1 MGDWRW
7 LDLGPVDGPTM
18 VNLFVALAP
27 SIGSLASPPTA
38 VVLYPRAPFANV
50 GFHQEA
56 EREIDLGYCRER
68 GIPVVR
74 RVVGG
79 GAILDG
85 PWEQDYMLLVPAG
98 APGTQGGVES
108 FYERY
113 LRPVRS
119 TLQRLG
125 LTAERAGVNDLAVR
139 GRKISANGALLLD
152 GCWVL
157 VGDILLD
164 LDLPAMSR
172 ALRVP
177 DEKFRG
183 KLSEG
188 MEEWLT
194 SLRKETGQVPSR
206 ELVCRLLQEEL
217 ERHLGSPLVSGTLS
231 GEEQDRLDRLRRERS
246 EDAWTFQKDA
256 SHPGF
261 RDESAEGARSVKIA
275 HGISLR
281 RVDRKAG
288 KLLRITLLSREGRIE
303 EVEISGDF
311 FTQPFTGHLGELEQA
326 LQGAPLEA
334 AALDTV
340 VSQWEHNY
348 QVRFI
353 GISRADLVSTIVEAG
368 PGSAPPGPS

>member
-1 MGDWRW
+1 MAPWRW
-7 LDLGPVDGPTM
+7 LDLGAVDGPTM

-27 SIGSLASPPTA
+27 SVGSAASPPTA
-38 VVLYPRAPFANV
+38 VVLHPSVPFANV

-56 EREIDLGYCRER
+56 EREIDLDHCRKQ

-98 APGTQGGVES
+98 APGTQGGIEA
-108 FYERY
+108 FYEHY
-113 LRPVRS
+113 LEPVRS
-119 TLQRLG
+119 TLLRFG
-125 LTAERAGVNDLAVR
+125 VAAERSGVNDLAVH

-188 MEEWLT
+188 MENWLT
-194 SLRKETGQVPSR
+194 SLRQETGQLPPR
-206 ELVCRLLQEEL
+206 EQVCRLLRNEL
-217 ERHLGSPLVSGTLS
+217 ERHLGSSVVPGALS
-231 GEEQDRLDRLRRERS
+231 PEERDRLERLRRERS
-246 EDAWTFQKDA
+246 EDAWTFQKDS
-256 SHPGF
+256 SHPAF
-261 RDESAEGARSVKIA
+261 RTEGVGNPRAVKIA
-275 HGISLR
+275 HGVSLR
-281 RVDRKAG
+281 RVDHKAG

-311 FTQPFTGHLGELEQA
+311 FTQPFAGHLGELERA
-326 LQGAPLEA
+326 LIGTRVDPEA
-334 AALDTV
+334 IESV
-340 VSQWEHNY
+340 VSGWERTY
-348 QVRFI
+348 QVKLI
-353 GISRADLVSTIVEAG
+353 GIGRADLVSTIVEAG
-368 PGSAPPGPS
+368 TGPGLGPS

>member
-1 MGDWRW
+1 
-7 LDLGPVDGPTM
+7 M

-27 SIGSLASPPTA
+27 SVGSGASPPSA

-56 EREIDLGYCRER
+56 EREIDLEHCRGQ

-98 APGTQGGVES
+98 APGTPGGVEP
-108 FYERY
+108 FYEHY

-119 TLQRLG
+119 TLKRLG
-125 LTAERAGVNDLAVR
+125 LTAERSGVNDLTVR

-188 MEEWLT
+188 MGDWLT

-206 ELVCRLLQEEL
+206 ELVCRLLREEL
-217 ERHLGSPLVSGTLS
+217 ERHLGSPMAPGTLS

-246 EDAWTFQKDA
+246 EDAWTFQKDS
-256 SHPGF
+256 SHPAF
-261 RDESAEGARSVKIA
+261 RRESEEGLRSVKIA
-275 HGISLR
+275 HGVSLR

-326 LQGAPLEA
+326 LKGAPVNA
-334 AALDTV
+334 VALDTV
-340 VSQWEHNY
+340 VSQWERDY
-348 QVRFI
+348 QVRLI
-353 GISRADLVSTIVEAG
+353 GISRADLVSTLMEAG
-368 PGSAPPGPS
+368 TGSAPPGPS

>member
-1 MGDWRW
+1 MAPWRW
-7 LDLGPVDGPTM
+7 LDLGAVDGPTM

-27 SIGSLASPPTA
+27 SVGSAASAPTA
-38 VVLYPRAPFANV
+38 VVLHPSAPFANV

-56 EREIDLGYCRER
+56 EREIDLDHCRKQ

-98 APGTQGGVES
+98 APGTQGGIEA
-108 FYERY
+108 FYEHY
-113 LRPVRS
+113 LEPVRS
-119 TLQRLG
+119 TLLRFG
-125 LTAERAGVNDLAVR
+125 VAAERSGVNDLAVH

-188 MEEWLT
+188 MENWLT
-194 SLRKETGQVPSR
+194 SLRQETGQ
-206 ELVCRLLQEEL
+206 L
-217 ERHLGSPLVSGTLS
+217 
-231 GEEQDRLDRLRRERS
+231 
-246 EDAWTFQKDA
+246 
-256 SHPGF
+256 
-261 RDESAEGARSVKIA
+261 
-275 HGISLR
+275 
-281 RVDRKAG
+281 
-288 KLLRITLLSREGRIE
+288 
-303 EVEISGDF
+303 
-311 FTQPFTGHLGELEQA
+311 
-326 LQGAPLEA
+326 
-334 AALDTV
+334 
-340 VSQWEHNY
+340 
-348 QVRFI
+348 
-353 GISRADLVSTIVEAG
+353 
-368 PGSAPPGPS
+368 PPR

>member
-1 MGDWRW
+1 MGPWRW
-7 LDLGPVDGPTM
+7 LDLGPIDGPTM

-27 SIGSLASPPTA
+27 SVGSGAAAPSA
-38 VVLYPRAPFANV
+38 VVLHPNAPFANV

-56 EREIDLGYCRER
+56 ERELDLEHCRR
-68 GIPVVR
+68 QGIPVVR

-108 FYERY
+108 FYEHY
-113 LRPVRS
+113 LGPVRS
-119 TLQRLG
+119 TLRRLG
-125 LTAERAGVNDLAVR
+125 VTAERSGVNDLAVR

-164 LDLPAMSR
+164 LDLSAMSR

-188 MEEWLT
+188 MGDWLT
-194 SLRKETGQVPSR
+194 SLRQETGQLPSH
-206 ELVCRLLQEEL
+206 EHVCGLLREEL
-217 ERHLGSPLVSGTLS
+217 ERHLGSPVAPGTLS
-231 GEEQDRLDRLRRERS
+231 GEERDRLERLRGERS
-246 EDAWTFQKDA
+246 EDAWTFQKDS
-256 SHPGF
+256 SHPTF
-261 RDESAEGARSVKIA
+261 RGESGGEPRAVKIA
-275 HGISLR
+275 HGVSLR

-303 EVEISGDF
+303 EIEISGDF
-311 FTQPFTGHLGELEQA
+311 FTQPFVGHLGELERALVGTRVQA
-326 LQGAPLEA
+326 ASIQS
-334 AALDTV
+334 V
-340 VSQWEHNY
+340 VSQWERTY
-348 QVRFI
+348 QVKLLGI
-353 GISRADLVSTIVEAG
+353 GSADLVSTIVEAG
-368 PGSAPPGPS
+368 TGSASGPS